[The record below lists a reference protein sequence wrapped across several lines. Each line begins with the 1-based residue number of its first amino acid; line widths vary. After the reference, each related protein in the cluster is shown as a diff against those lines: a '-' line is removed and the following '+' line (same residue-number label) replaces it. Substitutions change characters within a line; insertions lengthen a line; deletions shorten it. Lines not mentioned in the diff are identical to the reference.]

1 VLQRHDLLDR
11 PEHRGTRDRAAHV
24 EQLTIELQDL
34 LVTRPTAHWVAALD
48 GAGMPGWPVLTYSEA
63 LAQAQVAARDM
74 VVEIEHP
81 VIGPMHAL
89 GLPAK
94 LSETPA
100 SVGLAAPLLGQHSRE
115 VLRSAGR
122 TDAEI
127 DAWIACGT
135 VQECVVPETTP
146 ACVKR

>member
-1 VLQRHDLLDR
+1 MLQRHDLLDR

-100 SVGLAAPLLGQHSRE
+100 SVGLAAPLLTAARCCGPPAAPTP
-115 VLRSAGR
+115 RSTRGSHV
-122 TDAEI
+122 EPSKS
-127 DAWIACGT
+127 AWCPKPRRP
-135 VQECVVPETTP
+135 V
-146 ACVKR
+146 